1 MRAPALNGGAADT
14 QTHTRMIAEI
24 RTKKET
30 SISHLVRVTKRMEIH
45 LLVLSGPRNF

>member
-14 QTHTRMIAEI
+14 HTHMIAKI
-24 RTKKET
+24 RTKQET
-30 SISHLVRVTKRMEIH
+30 SSISHLVCVTKRMEIH